1 MQSIWWEIFD
11 LLGTTAFALSGSLVA
26 ISRRMDMFGV
36 FVLAAMTAV
45 GGGIIRDIIV
55 GRFPPAAFRSS
66 IYFWIIVVTMLAV
79 SVGIRYFNLHLRS
92 DFMNYS
98 VYFYVICDAIGLGSF
113 TVTGTL
119 LGCDLYPDM
128 MFLDITLGVLTA
140 VGGGILRD
148 LMAGRVPGIF
158 KQDIYA
164 TASLAGAFV
173 LYIFFVSMHKGIDFS
188 ALAAF
193 ITTVLIRLLAI
204 QFHLNLPKVKKKRRE
219 EFF

>member
-1 MQSIWWEIFD
+1 
-11 LLGTTAFALSGSLVA
+11 
-26 ISRRMDMFGV
+26 MDMFGV

-45 GGGIIRDIIV
+45 GGGVIRDIIV

>member
-1 MQSIWWEIFD
+1 
-11 LLGTTAFALSGSLVA
+11 
-26 ISRRMDMFGV
+26 
-36 FVLAAMTAV
+36 
-45 GGGIIRDIIV
+45 
-55 GRFPPAAFRSS
+55 
-66 IYFWIIVVTMLAV
+66 
-79 SVGIRYFNLHLRS
+79 
-92 DFMNYS
+92 MNYS